1 MKERRTEKVKGEGN
15 PLAGKKTTGR
25 WNNLVIVLIIDGT
38 NMIAIFEACYERK
51 NYKDAVR

>member
-1 MKERRTEKVKGEGN
+1 MKERRTEKVKGDGS
-15 PLAGKKTTGR
+15 PLVGKKTTGR